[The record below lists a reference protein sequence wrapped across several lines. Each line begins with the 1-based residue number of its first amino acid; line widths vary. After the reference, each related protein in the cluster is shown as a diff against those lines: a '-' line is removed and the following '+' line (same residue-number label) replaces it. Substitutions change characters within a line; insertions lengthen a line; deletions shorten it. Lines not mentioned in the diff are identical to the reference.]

1 MSSPP
6 DRARVLAAVN
16 RRIIETFSWRTVA
29 ALRAIVPVRLVL
41 PHFEPVLALNVAK
54 EADKD
59 TIVIRCGAEAL
70 AAGSPPGRETVRRL
84 IEETKSIDRA
94 FLDRVGGFPVG
105 IVIHYDE
112 VVPVRTQRIERLLF
126 TTYRI
131 LDAWRTAG
139 GLRTALCAAYPQ
151 AEFDRELRDMLKL
164 YALETNALSR
174 SVRLPAVLTPLR
186 ERLARGLNSVMNAA
200 AMQLASDLS
209 RVVYRR
215 ARSEPRPSRGGSCES
230 RLASDLG

>member
-1 MSSPP
+1 MSSPL
-6 DRARVLAAVN
+6 DRARVLSAVN
-16 RRIIETFSWRTVA
+16 RRIIEIFSRRTVD
-29 ALRAIVPVRLVL
+29 ALRAVLPVRLAL
-41 PHFEPVLALNVAK
+41 PHLEPVLALNVAK

-59 TIVIRCGAEAL
+59 AIVIRCGAEAL
-70 AAGSPPGRETVRRL
+70 ATGSPPGRETVRRL

-94 FLDRVGGFPVG
+94 FLDRIGAFPVG
-105 IVIHYDE
+105 IVIHYEE
-112 VVPVRTQRIERLLF
+112 VAPVRTQRIERLLF
-126 TTYRI
+126 AAYRI
-131 LDAWRTAG
+131 LDAWRTAS
-139 GLRTALCAAYPQ
+139 GLRTAVWAVYPQ
-151 AEFDRELRDMLKL
+151 AELDRELYDMLKL

-215 ARSEPRPSRGGSCES
+215 AKCEPRPSRGDSYD
-230 RLASDLG
+230 R